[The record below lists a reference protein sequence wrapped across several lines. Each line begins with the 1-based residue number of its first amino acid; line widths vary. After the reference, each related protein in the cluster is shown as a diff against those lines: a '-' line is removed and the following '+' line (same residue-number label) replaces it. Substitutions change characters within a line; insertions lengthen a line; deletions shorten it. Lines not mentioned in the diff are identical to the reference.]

1 MENTNDANK
10 LKERIEFCLEGLN
23 YPINEPFFKR
33 TLSMMLDYIEQTNKQ
48 LDEYAKQ
55 TKE

>member
-23 YPINEPFFKR
+23 YPINELFFKR
-33 TLSMMLDYIEQTNKQ
+33 TLSMMLDYIEQTSKQ
-48 LDEYAKQ
+48 LDEYTKQ